1 MPYLHHEHCLML
13 YCCKAFAYNIKALRG
28 VSASE
33 RAMSSILSS
42 LMTSWNG
49 LEMKWN
55 RWLNFARIFRVFI
68 VFNMT
73 LHRWFCSIFTDFLHH
88 SSWQQVRVR
97 TVRKPLKCIFN
108 WYHVHIP
115 IFISWRVLGVFVR
128 SFIAGIRYSNFWGK
142 IACKIFLLKI
152 NNLEPFAGVLGQFVH
167 CKRQLWLLLL
177 VVWWFLKFW
186 SM

>member
-1 MPYLHHEHCLML
+1 MPYLHHEYCLML
-13 YCCKAFAYNIKALRG
+13 YCCKAFAFNIKALHG

-49 LEMKWN
+49 LEKKWN
-55 RWLNFARIFRVFI
+55 RWLNFGWIFRVFI

-115 IFISWRVLGVFVR
+115 IIISWRVLGVFVR

-152 NNLEPFAGVLGQFVH
+152 NNSEPFAGILGQFVH

-186 SM
+186 SN

>member
-1 MPYLHHEHCLML
+1 MTQLPILERASRFYIIGMPYLHHEYCLML
-13 YCCKAFAYNIKALRG
+13 YCCKAFAYNIKALRE

-42 LMTSWNG
+42 IMTSWNG
-49 LEMKWN
+49 LEKKWN
-55 RWLNFARIFRVFI
+55 QWLNFARIFRVFI
-68 VFNMT
+68 VFNIT

-97 TVRKPLKCIFN
+97 TVRKPLKCIFK

-115 IFISWRVLGVFVR
+115 IIISWRVLGVFVR

-142 IACKIFLLKI
+142 IACEIFLLKI
-152 NNLEPFAGVLGQFVH
+152 NN
-167 CKRQLWLLLL
+167 
-177 VVWWFLKFW
+177 
-186 SM
+186 